1 MRGVFVIARAVSAL
15 VAAATALG
23 ETVKLRGDHGVAR
36 YDSVVRFRGT
46 VDSPTP
52 VPISLLRNGV
62 VVATTTSSAGAFAFQ
77 LHVRRPG
84 RFTARGPLAE
94 SAPVALRLKPR
105 LTSRLVGRRNV
116 GARIFVTGRML
127 PARAGRLVLRNHRR
141 QARVQVGPAG
151 RFRVRIPV
159 TWGANV
165 TGRIAL
171 SPARGYTLVWRR
183 IRLRLRMPP
192 LRLGSN
198 GPAVLALK
206 RRLHELHYA
215 LPSVDSGFGYATY
228 EAVLAFQ
235 KVNWMPRTGRVDA
248 AVWRRLWRASIPK
261 ARVRTGDYIE
271 VDKSRQVLFEVRD
284 GVVVNIL
291 HVSTGVTGNTPVGT
305 WHVYSEVA
313 GWSWV
318 LWQPMYFL
326 RGFAIHGYPSVPPY
340 PASHGC
346 VRIPMWA
353 ATALRE
359 RWGRGTVVRVY
370 G

>member
-1 MRGVFVIARAVSAL
+1 MRGVVVIAAAVGAL
-15 VAAATALG
+15 LAAGPAWAENVTLAS
-23 ETVKLRGDHGVAR
+23 DHGVAR
-36 YDSVVRFRGT
+36 YDSTVRFQGT
-46 VDSPTP
+46 IDSPTP
-52 VPISLLRNGV
+52 VLVSLLRNGV
-62 VVATTTSSAGAFAFQ
+62 PVATATSNGGGFSFRLRA
-77 LHVRRPG
+77 REPG

-94 SAPVALRLKPR
+94 SAPVSLRLKPR
-105 LTSRLVGRRNV
+105 LTSRIVGRRTL
-116 GARIFVTGRML
+116 GGRFFV
-127 PARAGRLVLRNHRR
+127 AGRLLPAKAGRLLLRNHGRR
-141 QARVQVGPAG
+141 VRIRIDPAG
-151 RFRVRIPV
+151 RFRVRVPAS
-159 TWGANV
+159 WGANV

-171 SPARGYTLVWRR
+171 QPAAGYAAVWRR
-183 IRLRLRMPP
+183 VRLRLSLPALRM
-192 LRLGSN
+192 GSH

-206 RRLHELHYA
+206 RRLRELHYA
-215 LPSVDSGFGYATY
+215 LPSVDSGFGFATY

-235 KVNWMPRTGRVDA
+235 KVNWMPRTGHVDA
-248 AVWRRLWRASIPK
+248 AVWRRIWRASVPR
-261 ARVRTGDYIE
+261 ARVPRGDYIE
-271 VDKSRQVLFEVRD
+271 VDKSRQVLFEVRK
-284 GVVVNIL
+284 GVVVNVL
-291 HVSTGVTGNTPVGT
+291 HVSTGATGNTPVGT

-359 RWGRGTVVRVY
+359 RWGRGATIRVY